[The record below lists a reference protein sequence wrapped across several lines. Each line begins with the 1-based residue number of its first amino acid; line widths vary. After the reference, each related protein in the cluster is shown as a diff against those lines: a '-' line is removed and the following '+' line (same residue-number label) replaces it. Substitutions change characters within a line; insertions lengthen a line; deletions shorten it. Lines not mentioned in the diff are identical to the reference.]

1 MKYASM
7 LRVAGVTWIAGAVWM
22 VLAFATGA
30 QAAGERTIELRRK
43 LLDPTQGIFV
53 IAHRGCHNAIPSKG
67 PRSRQGLDSVP
78 ENSLAALERCIALR
92 VDMMETDIH
101 RTRDGALVIMHD
113 DTVDRTTDGS
123 GAVADLTLAE
133 IRQLH
138 LRRNMGA
145 PTAMALTS
153 ERVPTLDELLARAKG
168 RILINLDIK
177 GPIYREVIE
186 AAVRDGVAN
195 DVVAKRRATSADSVL
210 ADSEPFRNV
219 PFAVILDGRPADA
232 TPQALSDVV
241 LRQASGS
248 RPLAFVELS
257 LLSVEQMRAA
267 VVAAWKVHVRVMSN
281 TLSGVVGVV
290 DGGGDEDALRDPAG
304 VWGRLMGEGI
314 TAFQTDEPAALLD
327 FSLLAQRRSG
337 RYAGGH

>member
-1 MKYASM
+1 MKYASI

-43 LLDPTQGIFV
+43 LLDPMQGIFV
-53 IAHRGCHNAIPSKG
+53 IAHRGCHNPIPSK
-67 PRSRQGLDSVP
+67 GLDSVP
-78 ENSLAALERCIALR
+78 ENSLAALERCVALR

-101 RTRDGALVIMHD
+101 RTHDGALVIMHD

-195 DVVAKRRATSADSVL
+195 DVVAKRRATSADPVL

-219 PFAVILDGRPADA
+219 PFALILDGRPADA

-241 LRQASGS
+241 SRQASGS

-257 LLSVEQMRAA
+257 LLSEVQMRAA
-267 VVAAWKVHVRVMSN
+267 VVAARKVHVRVMSN

-304 VWGRLMGEGI
+304 VWGRLMKEGI
-314 TAFQTDEPAALLD
+314 TAFQTDEPARLQD
-327 FSLLAQRRSG
+327 FVRHTLP
-337 RYAGGH
+337 

>member
-1 MKYASM
+1 MT
-7 LRVAGVTWIAGAVWM
+7 RVSKTRFAGAAFVA
-22 VLAFATGA
+22 LAVAALA
-30 QAAGERTIELRRK
+30 QAAGERTIEIRRK
-43 LLDPTQGIFV
+43 LLDPAAGIFV
-53 IAHRGCHNAIPSKG
+53 IAHRGCHNPIPSKSLG
-67 PRSRQGLDSVP
+67 SLP
-78 ENSLAALERCIALR
+78 ENSLSALERCIALQ

-113 DTVDRTTDGS
+113 DTVDRTTDGT

-145 PTAMALTS
+145 PTSMALTS

-186 AAVRDGVAN
+186 AAVHDGVAN
-195 DVVAKRRATSADSVL
+195 DVVAKIRATPADSIL

-219 PFAVILDGRPADA
+219 PFAPILDGRAADA
-232 TPQALSDVV
+232 TPQAMRDVV
-241 LRQASGS
+241 SRQASGN
-248 RPLAFVELS
+248 RPISMVELS
-257 LLSVEQMRAA
+257 LLSREQMQA
-267 VVAAWKVHVRVMSN
+267 VVEAARKAHVRVMSN

-290 DGGGDEDALRDPAG
+290 DGGGDVDALRDPAG
-304 VWGRLMGEGI
+304 VWGRLIADGI

-327 FSLLAQRRSG
+327 FVQHAG
-337 RYAGGH
+337 RGH